1 MSSREIKSMVQISAE
16 QFLANTNLGNFYDV
30 EAIAQLTAVLE
41 ELIIVKEELSLALK
55 ALPKIR

>member
-55 ALPKIR
+55 SLPKLK